1 MYSRPFFS
9 ERRVY
14 GSLFARVVA
23 LIDEISTKRIHI
35 EEQIRGN
42 VLSTSTCLRSQWFIS
57 HLVVLIIFETGDK
70 CPNESRRIIP
80 FVASVPFLFLPGKY
94 ALKNSSI
101 VCLSCAAFYIF
112 GILCLWKL
120 TYVQKCMQ
128 WRKWRNWRKITS
140 LWRFELDAKSGPLE
154 AGDIQ
159 KVARYSNWMPKVAP
173 SN

>member
-120 TYVQKCMQ
+120 GHVVIDFPYVVSFWFRQNFDQIESILYLFLYFFKYMFF
-128 WRKWRNWRKITS
+128 S
-140 LWRFELDAKSGPLE
+140 RF
-154 AGDIQ
+154 
-159 KVARYSNWMPKVAP
+159 
-173 SN
+173 